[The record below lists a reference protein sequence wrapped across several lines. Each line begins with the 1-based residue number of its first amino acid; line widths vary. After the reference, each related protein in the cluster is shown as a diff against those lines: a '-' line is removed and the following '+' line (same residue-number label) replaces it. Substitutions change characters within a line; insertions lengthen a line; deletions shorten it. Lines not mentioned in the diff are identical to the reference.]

1 MNCNSEILIDKFKE
15 IAKKRWIPSVNN
27 NSNGVGLTFEKLLNK
42 SPDSMFFPDYQ
53 GIEIKCTTRF
63 SRYPISLFSKS
74 FDGPSFFEMN
84 RLVNTYG
91 TEDNIYKG
99 RKILMTNLKVNE
111 KISINNNYYF
121 ELKIDKKKEKI
132 YINIYDNNNKLIE
145 NEPYISFNSLKE
157 HLEVKLTNLAIVYA
171 SKKEIDGKINYRYYK
186 MCIYKL
192 ISFDKFI
199 ELLENN
205 IIKTSIIG
213 RVSRSGNEEGRQ
225 RNKNLLFQI
234 SKENILDLFNTIT
247 TIDLG

>member
-1 MNCNSEILIDKFKE
+1 
-15 IAKKRWIPSVNN
+15 
-27 NSNGVGLTFEKLLNK
+27 
-42 SPDSMFFPDYQ
+42 MFFPDYQ

-74 FDGPSFFEMN
+74 FDDPSFFEMN
-84 RLVNTYG
+84 RLINTYG

-99 RKILMTNLKVNE
+99 RKILMANLKVNE

-121 ELKIDKKKEKI
+121 ELKIDKKKGKI

-171 SKKEIDGKINYRYYK
+171 SKKEIDDKINYRYYK

-199 ELLENN
+199 ELLENS
-205 IIKTSIIG
+205 IIKTSII
-213 RVSRSGNEEGRQ
+213 RRISLSGNEEGRQ
-225 RNKNLLFQI
+225 RNKNLLLQI
-234 SKENILDLFNTIT
+234 QKENILYLFNTIT
-247 TIDLG
+247 TIDL

>member
-1 MNCNSEILIDKFKE
+1 
-15 IAKKRWIPSVNN
+15 
-27 NSNGVGLTFEKLLNK
+27 
-42 SPDSMFFPDYQ
+42 MFFPNYQ

-74 FDGPSFFEMN
+74 FDDPSFFEMN
-84 RLVNTYG
+84 RLINTYG

-99 RKILMTNLKVNE
+99 RKILMANLKVNE

-121 ELKIDKKKEKI
+121 ELKIDKKKGKI

-171 SKKEIDGKINYRYYK
+171 SKKEIDDKINYRYYK

-199 ELLENN
+199 ELLENS
-205 IIKTSIIG
+205 IIKTSII
-213 RVSRSGNEEGRQ
+213 RRISLSGNEEGRQ
-225 RNKNLLFQI
+225 RNKNLLLQI
-234 SKENILDLFNTIT
+234 QKENILDLFNTIT
-247 TIDLG
+247 TIDL

>member
-1 MNCNSEILIDKFKE
+1 
-15 IAKKRWIPSVNN
+15 
-27 NSNGVGLTFEKLLNK
+27 
-42 SPDSMFFPDYQ
+42 MFFPDYQ

-74 FDGPSFFEMN
+74 FDDPSFFEMN
-84 RLVNTYG
+84 RLINTYG

-99 RKILMTNLKVNE
+99 RKILTANLKVNE

-121 ELKIDKKKEKI
+121 ELKIDKKKGKI

-171 SKKEIDGKINYRYYK
+171 SKKEIDDKINYRYYK

-199 ELLENN
+199 ELLENS

-213 RVSRSGNEEGRQ
+213 RISLSGNEEGRQ
-225 RNKNLLFQI
+225 RNKNLLLQI
-234 SKENILDLFNTIT
+234 QKENILDLFNTIT
-247 TIDLG
+247 TIDL

>member
-1 MNCNSEILIDKFKE
+1 
-15 IAKKRWIPSVNN
+15 
-27 NSNGVGLTFEKLLNK
+27 
-42 SPDSMFFPDYQ
+42 MFFPDYQ

-74 FDGPSFFEMN
+74 FDDPSFFEMN
-84 RLVNTYG
+84 RLINTYG

-99 RKILMTNLKVNE
+99 RKILMANLKVNE

-121 ELKIDKKKEKI
+121 ELKIDKKKGKI

-171 SKKEIDGKINYRYYK
+171 SKKEIDDKINYRYYK

-213 RVSRSGNEEGRQ
+213 RISLSGNEEGRQ
-225 RNKNLLFQI
+225 RNKNLLLQI
-234 SKENILDLFNTIT
+234 QKENILYLFNTIT
-247 TIDLG
+247 TIDL

>member
-1 MNCNSEILIDKFKE
+1 
-15 IAKKRWIPSVNN
+15 
-27 NSNGVGLTFEKLLNK
+27 
-42 SPDSMFFPDYQ
+42 MFFPDYQ

-74 FDGPSFFEMN
+74 FDDPSFFEMN
-84 RLVNTYG
+84 RLINTYG

-99 RKILMTNLKVNE
+99 RKILMANLKVNE

-121 ELKIDKKKEKI
+121 ELKIDKKKGKI

-171 SKKEIDGKINYRYYK
+171 SKKEIDDKINYRYYK

-205 IIKTSIIG
+205 IIKTSII
-213 RVSRSGNEEGRQ
+213 RRISLSGNEEGRQ
-225 RNKNLLFQI
+225 RNKNLLLQI
-234 SKENILDLFNTIT
+234 QKENILDLFNTIT
-247 TIDLG
+247 TIDL

>member
-1 MNCNSEILIDKFKE
+1 
-15 IAKKRWIPSVNN
+15 
-27 NSNGVGLTFEKLLNK
+27 
-42 SPDSMFFPDYQ
+42 MFFPDYQ

-74 FDGPSFFEMN
+74 FDDPSFFEMN
-84 RLVNTYG
+84 RLINTYG

-99 RKILMTNLKVNE
+99 RKILMANLKVNE

-121 ELKIDKKKEKI
+121 ELKIDKKKGKI

-171 SKKEIDGKINYRYYK
+171 SKKEIDDKINYRYYK

-199 ELLENN
+199 ELLENS

-213 RVSRSGNEEGRQ
+213 RISLSGNEEGRQ
-225 RNKNLLFQI
+225 RNKNLLLQI
-234 SKENILDLFNTIT
+234 QKENILYLFNTIT
-247 TIDLG
+247 TIDL

>member
-1 MNCNSEILIDKFKE
+1 
-15 IAKKRWIPSVNN
+15 
-27 NSNGVGLTFEKLLNK
+27 
-42 SPDSMFFPDYQ
+42 MFFPNYQ

-74 FDGPSFFEMN
+74 FDDPSFFEMN
-84 RLVNTYG
+84 RLINTYG

-99 RKILMTNLKVNE
+99 RKILMANLKVNE

-121 ELKIDKKKEKI
+121 ELKIDKKKGKI

-171 SKKEIDGKINYRYYK
+171 SKKEIDDKINYRYYK

-199 ELLENN
+199 ELLENS

-213 RVSRSGNEEGRQ
+213 RISLSGNEEGRQ
-225 RNKNLLFQI
+225 RNKNLLLQI
-234 SKENILDLFNTIT
+234 QKENILYLFNTIT
-247 TIDLG
+247 TIDL

>member
-1 MNCNSEILIDKFKE
+1 
-15 IAKKRWIPSVNN
+15 
-27 NSNGVGLTFEKLLNK
+27 
-42 SPDSMFFPDYQ
+42 MFFPDYQ

-74 FDGPSFFEMN
+74 FDDPSFFEMN
-84 RLVNTYG
+84 RLINTYG

-99 RKILMTNLKVNE
+99 RKILMANLKVNE

-121 ELKIDKKKEKI
+121 ELKIDKKKGKI

-171 SKKEIDGKINYRYYK
+171 SKKEIDDKINYRYYK

-199 ELLENN
+199 ELLENS
-205 IIKTSIIG
+205 IIKTSII
-213 RVSRSGNEEGRQ
+213 RRISLSGNEEGRQ
-225 RNKNLLFQI
+225 RNKNLLLQI
-234 SKENILDLFNTIT
+234 QKENILDLFNTIT
-247 TIDLG
+247 TIDL

>member
-1 MNCNSEILIDKFKE
+1 
-15 IAKKRWIPSVNN
+15 
-27 NSNGVGLTFEKLLNK
+27 
-42 SPDSMFFPDYQ
+42 MFFPDYQ

-74 FDGPSFFEMN
+74 FDDPSFFEMN
-84 RLVNTYG
+84 RLINTYG

-99 RKILMTNLKVNE
+99 RKILMANLKVNE
-111 KISINNNYYF
+111 KTSINNNYYF
-121 ELKIDKKKEKI
+121 ELKIDKKKGKI

-171 SKKEIDGKINYRYYK
+171 SKKEIDDKINYRYYK

-205 IIKTSIIG
+205 IIKTSII
-213 RVSRSGNEEGRQ
+213 RRILLSGNEEGRQ
-225 RNKNLLFQI
+225 RNKNLLLQI
-234 SKENILDLFNTIT
+234 QKENILYLFNTIT
-247 TIDLG
+247 TIDL

>member
-1 MNCNSEILIDKFKE
+1 
-15 IAKKRWIPSVNN
+15 
-27 NSNGVGLTFEKLLNK
+27 
-42 SPDSMFFPDYQ
+42 MFFPNYQ

-74 FDGPSFFEMN
+74 FDDPSFFEMN
-84 RLVNTYG
+84 RLINTYV

-99 RKILMTNLKVNE
+99 RKILMANLKVNE

-121 ELKIDKKKEKI
+121 ELKIDKKKGKI

-171 SKKEIDGKINYRYYK
+171 SKKEIDDKINYRYYK

-199 ELLENN
+199 ELLENS

-213 RVSRSGNEEGRQ
+213 RISLSGNEEGRQ
-225 RNKNLLFQI
+225 RNKNLLLQI
-234 SKENILDLFNTIT
+234 QKENILYLFNTIT
-247 TIDLG
+247 TIDL

>member
-1 MNCNSEILIDKFKE
+1 
-15 IAKKRWIPSVNN
+15 
-27 NSNGVGLTFEKLLNK
+27 
-42 SPDSMFFPDYQ
+42 MFFPNYQ

-74 FDGPSFFEMN
+74 FDDPSFFEMN
-84 RLVNTYG
+84 RLINTYG

-99 RKILMTNLKVNE
+99 RKILMANLKVNE

-121 ELKIDKKKEKI
+121 ELKIDKKKGKI

-171 SKKEIDGKINYRYYK
+171 SKKEIDDKINYRYYK

-199 ELLENN
+199 ELLENS

-213 RVSRSGNEEGRQ
+213 RISLSGNEEGRQ
-225 RNKNLLFQI
+225 RNKNLLLQI
-234 SKENILDLFNTIT
+234 QKENILDLFNTIT
-247 TIDLG
+247 TIDL

>member
-1 MNCNSEILIDKFKE
+1 
-15 IAKKRWIPSVNN
+15 
-27 NSNGVGLTFEKLLNK
+27 
-42 SPDSMFFPDYQ
+42 MFFPNYQ

-74 FDGPSFFEMN
+74 FDDPSFFEMN
-84 RLVNTYG
+84 RLINTYG

-99 RKILMTNLKVNE
+99 RKILMANLKLNE

-121 ELKIDKKKEKI
+121 ELKIDKKKGKI

-171 SKKEIDGKINYRYYK
+171 SKKEIDDKINYRYYK

-199 ELLENN
+199 ELLENS
-205 IIKTSIIG
+205 IIKTSII
-213 RVSRSGNEEGRQ
+213 RRISLSGNEEGRQ
-225 RNKNLLFQI
+225 RNKNLFLQI
-234 SKENILDLFNTIT
+234 QKENILDLFNTIT
-247 TIDLG
+247 TIDL

>member
-1 MNCNSEILIDKFKE
+1 
-15 IAKKRWIPSVNN
+15 
-27 NSNGVGLTFEKLLNK
+27 
-42 SPDSMFFPDYQ
+42 MFFPNYQ

-74 FDGPSFFEMN
+74 FDDPSFFEMN
-84 RLVNTYG
+84 RLINTYG

-99 RKILMTNLKVNE
+99 RKILMANLKVNE

-121 ELKIDKKKEKI
+121 ELKIDKKKGKI

-171 SKKEIDGKINYRYYK
+171 SKKEIDDKINYRYYK

-213 RVSRSGNEEGRQ
+213 RISLSGNEEGRQ
-225 RNKNLLFQI
+225 RNKNLLLQI
-234 SKENILDLFNTIT
+234 QKENILYLFNTIT
-247 TIDLG
+247 TIDL